1 MKFVKNSKELD
12 TTVNEILGIFYWL
25 VVSSGRL
32 ESAEKLQSWREAVK
46 EMRRVLESVRNTAN
60 RTDNVPL
67 LLIGVD
73 RFIHWT
79 ENLGAPGVP
88 FPDWH
93 RCLYPS
99 QDAVADHPWLLNVEQ
114 RYDATR
120 LGLVVRQESSTSEPV
135 LVQIPTATLEP
146 TTQPTSNLGPIQAIS
161 VNKGKGKEIA
171 QESEGIEKER
181 TSQREGNDDGESEVV
196 EKDVEMEEET
206 SEPVRGRPKKRA
218 RSRSQSRPASTR
230 QKSQSRPKRSGRKDG
245 ESQVEGIS
253 LPSNHPT
260 TPKPKYGQAQVAAR
274 TTPPHDPE
282 ACGTCIN
289 CKMVC
294 TWTPGTIPCDPCKK
308 RKIGCT
314 KANVRRA
321 STARTPKP
329 PARRQASPSQRKSS
343 RPQKQP
349 PPLTDDDD
357 TPAPPPRKKAR
368 VAQGGQTPQSGAA
381 ASTSS
386 APQRQITLV
395 VRPPQ
400 DTSTHPVP
408 PAIRPESSTY
418 TPLPAPPIP
427 PSVAYSPPPT
437 APSPLR
443 MSPVDATN
451 LSIHRRLDDI
461 IRRQDL
467 IHGRVDETDMRLARW
482 ERRSMGISDAH
493 MQVLEQELADC
504 RLMVGALTREMETLR
519 ASVHGAQPVQT
530 TRPPTA
536 DEDLLGL
543 LGPPQSN
550 TATDQADKSITADLQ
565 GLVLTSTQSGHD
577 IKITQQVH
585 EGITD
590 AEIEMEGGA
599 LQVGNESGAC
609 PPEMTRK
616 EGA

>member
-1 MKFVKNSKELD
+1 MSINHLPHPPPPATMKFVKNSKELD
-12 TTVNEILGIFYWL
+12 TAVNEILGIFYRL
-25 VVSSGRL
+25 VVSLGRL

-93 RCLYPS
+93 HCLYPS
-99 QDAVADHPWLLNVEQ
+99 RDAITDHPWLLNVEQ
-114 RYDATR
+114 RYDATC

-135 LVQIPTATLEP
+135 LVQIPTAMLEP
-146 TTQPTSNLGPIQAIS
+146 TTQPTSNLGPIQAVS

-171 QESEGIEKER
+171 QESEGIEKEH

-196 EKDVEMEEET
+196 EKDVEMEEEM
-206 SEPVRGRPKKRA
+206 SEPIHGRPKKRA
-218 RSRSQSRPASTR
+218 RSRSQLQPASTR
-230 QKSQSRPKRSGRKDG
+230 QKSQSQPKRLGRKDG

-260 TPKPKYGQAQVAAR
+260 TPKPKYGRAQVAAC
-274 TTPPHDPE
+274 TTPPHNPE

-289 CKMVC
+289 RKMVC
-294 TWTPGTIPCDPCKK
+294 MWTPGTIPCNLCKK
-308 RKIGCT
+308 RKIGCM
-314 KANVRRA
+314 KANVHHA
-321 STARTPKP
+321 STAHTPKP
-329 PARRQASPSQRKSS
+329 PARRQASPSQCKSS
-343 RPQKQP
+343 HPQKQP

-386 APQRQITLV
+386 APQRRITLV

-408 PAIRPESSTY
+408 PAIQPESSTY
-418 TPLPAPPIP
+418 TPLPVPPIP
-427 PSVAYSPPPT
+427 PSIAYSPPPT
-437 APSPLR
+437 APSPPR
-443 MSPVDATN
+443 MLPVDMTN

-461 IRRQDL
+461 IHRQDL
-467 IHGRVDETDMRLARW
+467 IHGRVNETDMCLARW
-482 ERRSMGISDAH
+482 ERRSMGISDAP
-493 MQVLEQELADC
+493 
-504 RLMVGALTREMETLR
+504 LTHKMETLR

-530 TRPPTA
+530 TRPPTT

-543 LGPPQSN
+543 LGLPQSN

-577 IKITQQVH
+577 IEITQQVH